1 MSRKENESPR
11 SAQYAVGLRLLP
23 DGDFAFT
30 GRSSVVVKNET
41 RVMPGS
47 QGFSSFASPS
57 REPHRNSREADG
69 AHDENHSS
77 DDHSG
82 RGADHVGYLDGRGS
96 SVCVSVRRGL
106 VSRRVALPAASADDA
121 RGHLCRTLPM
131 RNSGSGSVSSIL
143 SRSESSSQA
152 RYPEENSTPQAHP
165 DMLTGGSRM
174 SMRFWYAFVRTLLHE
189 LRAWL
194 DCVSHAILRSAASLG
209 ARDASRG
216 STVTS
221 ML

>member
-1 MSRKENESPR
+1 MSWNENESSR
-11 SAQYAVGLRLLP
+11 SAQYVVGLRLLP

-96 SVCVSVRRGL
+96 WVCVSVRRGL
-106 VSRRVALPAASADDA
+106 VSRRGALLAASADDA

-143 SRSESSSQA
+143 TRCKSSLQA
-152 RYPEENSTPQAHP
+152 LNAVPR
-165 DMLTGGSRM
+165 RM
-174 SMRFWYAFVRTLLHE
+174 PVSSGRFIRF
-189 LRAWL
+189 RADIIMSAW
-194 DCVSHAILRSAASLG
+194 CSAAG
-209 ARDASRG
+209 NGEVQRARAEMRRPA
-216 STVTS
+216 TS
-221 ML
+221 AGMRRAHWWGCQ